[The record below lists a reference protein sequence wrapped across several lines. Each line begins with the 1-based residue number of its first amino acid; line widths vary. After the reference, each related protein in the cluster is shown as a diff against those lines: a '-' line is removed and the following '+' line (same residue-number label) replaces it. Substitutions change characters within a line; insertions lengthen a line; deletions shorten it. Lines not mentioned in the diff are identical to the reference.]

1 MGKDPRIPKAKEA
14 VAWRVGG
21 TMVPKD
27 KTWLGGESIS
37 GGWSWES
44 AAQGNTGH
52 GQQKQASWRGPSQ
65 RMWDPHGRKQRSKGP
80 SKPCRAPTVWQDN
93 GAGLHPISFWAWEG
107 GVGLGNSRWF

>member
-1 MGKDPRIPKAKEA
+1 MGKDPRIPKAKGA

-37 GGWSWES
+37 GGWSWGS

-52 GQQKQASWRGPSQ
+52 GQQKQASWR
-65 RMWDPHGRKQRSKGP
+65 
-80 SKPCRAPTVWQDN
+80 RAQPED
-93 GAGLHPISFWAWEG
+93 
-107 GVGLGNSRWF
+107 VGSTRQETEE